1 MRRLAIGL
9 LGTVIVAVVLVLL
22 SFTNERTRA
31 WWYVAEDKVVW
42 RNPRVTRALEAAL
55 ADCTVA
61 TWRSPLPLAAM
72 IVQDKADPCPGDRL
86 PDLLRPHMTPA
97 NEQILLAYLDRHRV
111 SETALKRFVRAEL
124 VAKKPIPALA
134 WNLLEAPET
143 SPRLRYEIA
152 SDVLASDASDRI
164 AALERLPRI
173 HGIGTLVL
181 FEAFAAG
188 DPGLH
193 PMVVDFLEAPPPI
206 RALPGD
212 PDGEAFRAWM
222 LDRAGGGLGL
232 DREDLAR
239 EVDRVHR
246 GLLPR
251 DVPSELYATLRRA
264 PAGTCEAVD
273 THCLQLLAALLRVA
287 REDNG
292 EPPPEL
298 WPELGDGA
306 LTAWMVDGVASW
318 VAAAPS
324 EERAARIL
332 GVIVHPR
339 HDGVGHDPIAALTWG
354 AGTPGATAALVDEIA
369 RRVDVSA
376 QLEVTSD
383 GSLSIAFPSESA
395 TVPTIGGAERAG
407 PLAHPADLART
418 EALATALALG
428 DLVHAQD
435 LAASLEEPST
445 PWVAPLVGDLNART
459 APPPPTKKKMRKR
472 R

>member
-9 LGTVIVAVVLVLL
+9 LVTVIVAVALVLVSL
-22 SFTNERTRA
+22 TNQRTRA
-31 WWYVAEDKVVW
+31 WWFVAEDKVVW
-42 RNPRVTRALEAAL
+42 RNPRVTSALEAAL
-55 ADCTVA
+55 ADCTIE

-86 PDLLRPHMTPA
+86 PALLQPHMTPA
-97 NEQILLAYLDRHRV
+97 NEQFLLAYLDRHRV

-124 VAKKPIPALA
+124 SAKKPVPALA

-152 SDVLASDASDRI
+152 ADVLASDASDRI

-173 HGIGTLVL
+173 HGIAALVL
-181 FEAFAAG
+181 FEIFAAG
-188 DPGLH
+188 DPALFRI
-193 PMVVDFLEAPPPI
+193 VIDFLEAPPPI

-212 PDGEAFRAWM
+212 PDGASFRTWM
-222 LDRAGGGLGL
+222 IDRAGRGLGF

-251 DVPSELYATLRRA
+251 DVPSDLYATFRRA
-264 PAGTCEAVD
+264 PPGTCSTVD
-273 THCLQLLAALLRVA
+273 DPCLQLLAALLRVV
-287 REDNG
+287 RDESG
-292 EPPPEL
+292 EPMADL

-306 LTAWMVDGVASW
+306 LTAWVVDGVARW
-318 VAAAPS
+318 TAAAPS

-332 GVIVHPR
+332 AAVVHPE

-354 AGTPGATAALVDEIA
+354 AGTPGATAALVDELA
-369 RRVDVSA
+369 RRSDVSV
-376 QLEVTSD
+376 QLEVSAD
-383 GSLSIAFPSESA
+383 GGLAIAFPNASA

-407 PLAHPADLART
+407 PLAHPGDLART
-418 EALATALALG
+418 ETLATALELG
-428 DLVHAQD
+428 DLVRAED
-435 LAASLEEPST
+435 IAAALEDPST
-445 PWVAPLVGDLNART
+445 PWVAPLVGELRART
-459 APPPPTKKKMRKR
+459 APPPPKKKRHR
-472 R
+472 